1 MPDARTVG
9 LQLLAPQWEQFFE
22 QLRRLAASGQIP
34 ASRANPAQSPVSRA
48 DFEDWPINEV
58 APTIDTLLTDFD
70 ARLWAR
76 DYRLPGQDSATW
88 RVWDMDRQELLF
100 TARMDGEDILLDAQG
115 DLVLLRQID
124 ELDVPR
130 AVVTRLRAPSG
141 ES

>member
-1 MPDARTVG
+1 ARGAPDDA
-9 LQLLAPQWEQFFE
+9 
-22 QLRRLAASGQIP
+22 
-34 ASRANPAQSPVSRA
+34 PVSRA

-58 APTIDTLLTDFD
+58 APAIDTLLTDFD

-88 RVWDMDRQELLF
+88 RVWDIDRQELLF

-115 DLVLLRQID
+115 ELVLLRRVD

-130 AVVTRLRAPSG
+130 AMVTQLRAPSG